1 MNERSQQRLNQMHPE
16 LARRVRVLCER
27 LAARGIT
34 VEVVQ
39 GLRSFAEQDK
49 LFAQGRTAP
58 GKIVTRARGG
68 QSNHNFGLAV
78 DLCPFVN
85 GKPDWNASPAIWQ
98 QIGNQAERLGLEWG
112 GNWKFVDLPHVQ
124 LSAMSVAQCRT
135 LYNQGGLPLVW
146 QRASAAVV
154 AIESPAP
161 PRLTANPPSSS
172 KPTPSEATAVPP
184 TLQATQIRDVLP
196 EPQAW
201 QVTASPVRSAEV
213 PRPDSR
219 KSVWAVLLAALGQ
232 IFATITGWWQN
243 VDRRLL
249 YVALMIG
256 LTLIGLAY
264 LYRQIR
270 LGVAREER
278 Q

>member
-1 MNERSQQRLNQMHPE
+1 MNERSQQRLNQVHPE
-16 LARRVRVLCER
+16 LARRVRVLCQR
-27 LAARGIT
+27 LAASGIT

-39 GLRSFAEQDK
+39 GLRSYAEQDK
-49 LFAQGRTAP
+49 LFAQGRTKP

-78 DLCPFVN
+78 DLCPFEN
-85 GKPDWNASPAIWQ
+85 GKPNWEASPAIWQ
-98 QIGNQAERLGLEWG
+98 RIGNEAERLGLEWG
-112 GNWKFVDLPHVQ
+112 GNWKFVDMPHVQ
-124 LSAMSVAQCRT
+124 LSAMSVAQCRN
-135 LYNQGGLPLVW
+135 LYDQGGLPLVW

-154 AIESPAP
+154 AIESPTP
-161 PRLTANPPSSS
+161 PRLTANPPS
-172 KPTPSEATAVPP
+172 TPSVSAAPLP
-184 TLQATQIRDVLP
+184 TVQAAHRDVLSDS
-196 EPQAW
+196 QAW
-201 QVTASPVRSAEV
+201 QVTAPPVRSAEV

-232 IFATITGWWQN
+232 VFATITGWWQN

-249 YVALMIG
+249 YVGLMIG

-264 LYRQIR
+264 LYRQTR

-278 Q
+278 R